1 MPRTANKFP
10 KTLTIHLE
18 GWMMTAIEEAAIAN
32 DRTPEQEI
40 RARLREGLEPP
51 VGPIANGRPEG
62 LCAIEMCSHKAAIGA
77 LCAYHANAAGMS
89 LGD

>member
-10 KTLTIHLE
+10 KTITVRLE
-18 GWMMTAIEEAAIAN
+18 TWMHAAIVEAALAN

-40 RARLREGLEPP
+40 RARLREGLQPP
-51 VGPIANGRPEG
+51 AVEQVSNGPVTG
-62 LCAIEMCSHKAAIGA
+62 K
-77 LCAYHANAAGMS
+77 MS

>member
-10 KTLTIHLE
+10 ITIAVPLE
-18 GWMMTAIEEAAIAN
+18 KWMAAAIQEAAFAN

-51 VGPIANGRPEG
+51 AVERERHDTPEMEANMRELMKNGP
-62 LCAIEMCSHKAAIGA
+62 AAK
-77 LCAYHANAAGMS
+77 LS

>member
-10 KTLTIHLE
+10 KAFLVPLE
-18 GWMMTAIEEAAIAN
+18 KWMAQAIQEAADAN

-51 VGPIANGRPEG
+51 LPERERHDTPEMEANMRELMKNGP
-62 LCAIEMCSHKAAIGA
+62 AAK
-77 LCAYHANAAGMS
+77 LS